1 MDVVPAAQLRPSASA
16 LAHQRLEQG
25 RLARAVGADEAD
37 VLAALEPHPGVLD
50 QRSVADLDPRVLEL
64 ERDPPERSAL
74 PNEKASVRR
83 SRGSLSIAPLRM
95 RSICLS
101 FDCAWR
107 ALVAL

>member
-1 MDVVPAAQLRPSASA
+1 MALCPRRSFAPSATRSPTSVSSRVVLPEPLAPTRQTCSPRSSHIPASSISVLSPTSIRASSSSSA
-16 LAHQRLEQG
+16 TL
-25 RLARAVGADEAD
+25 
-37 VLAALEPHPGVLD
+37 
-50 QRSVADLDPRVLEL
+50 
-64 ERDPPERSAL
+64 PERSAL